1 MGVTV
6 PNDSAPCAEPKQG
19 ASDDASAVFKTTM
32 RSAVRLRLKPKASPS
47 GYVDGAWWP
56 YSKDLMI
63 ELPSLLRVLTVRL
76 GTIDRV
82 VYRVSEWTSSSRR
95 MLFRDRLAHLNW
107 SLIQPPNTISIQGA
121 HGIHLNLLV
130 IAPDAQAS
138 GAHSAMM
145 AAAAP
150 GSCATVAQLLPA
162 HDMPVC
168 TDMFEAQD
176 RWDTEGGTLGAE
188 HRTNRSVSTR
198 RG

>member
-1 MGVTV
+1 MTRQLFSKPGCG
-6 PNDSAPCAEPKQG
+6 P
-19 ASDDASAVFKTTM
+19 
-32 RSAVRLRLKPKASPS
+32 AVRLRLKPKAPPS

-76 GTIDRV
+76 GSIDRV

-107 SLIQPPNTISIQGA
+107 SLVQPPNTISIQGA

-130 IAPDAQAS
+130 VAPDTQAS
-138 GAHSAMM
+138 GAHTAMM
-145 AAAAP
+145 AAATP
-150 GSCATVAQLLPA
+150 GNRTTVAQLLPA
-162 HDMPVC
+162 HDIPVC
-168 TDMFEAQD
+168 ADMFEAQN
-176 RWDTEGGTLGAE
+176 RWDTEGGTLTAE

-198 RG
+198 CQ